1 MTRENFENVKAIIDI
16 EMDKITN
23 FKSDYLRGLLTGGE
37 LSEATKKNEFIIIK
51 ALIEQVE
58 NDCNGVY
65 Y

>member
-37 LSEATKKNEFIIIK
+37 LSEATKNEFIIIK